1 MPGSD
6 YAVDFFVSHSD
17 ADIQWAE
24 WIAAELENAG
34 DGVIVKAW
42 DFRPGEDLLA
52 RHDEALAACRH
63 TVCVLSSAYVESEV
77 AARTAALR
85 QGLEGKQRALIPIRV
100 ADCTAPPLM
109 GSIIPIDLSGVD
121 DEGEA
126 QRRLLAGVAGRV
138 DRLPRGGYPGSPAT
152 RVRFPGVQHEVW
164 ELRGHRPDRY
174 FTGRDDEL
182 GALYRA
188 LRGGSPT
195 AAIQVITGL
204 GGIGKSRL
212 AVEYAFRYGTAYEL
226 VWWIRAEDPATL
238 RSDYVELAE
247 ALGLPSGQDDQAV
260 AALRQELRRRRDW
273 LLIFDNAEEPDD
285 LFRLLPDRHPGHVLI
300 TTRRREWPHAETRNL
315 GVLSAP
321 AAVEYLQRRGKVA
334 DTGTAGE
341 LADALGRLPLALAQ
355 AASVIADGMPASDYL
370 GLLREQSPELF
381 AEGRIED
388 HHVTIDSIWRVSVD
402 RLARRSSGAVA
413 LFRLAAFLNAD
424 AIPLARLRASTVMP
438 VELADALS
446 SPFQLS
452 KATGA
457 LSEYSLAETG
467 DGLLSIHRMVQAVT
481 RTGLGGDESHWAG
494 IALTTIAAAFPQDVR
509 DPKTW
514 DACEAVL
521 MHALTS
527 AEHARRLGTD
537 TTVTVQLL
545 NRVAIYLL
553 ARGRIDLAD
562 SAITQAST
570 LAEHSP
576 RDDRTY
582 LSCRSTYGQVVLA
595 RGDIPAAR
603 AIHEEIFEARTRILG
618 PEDPDTLRAG
628 RDLVEALYR
637 QGFPT
642 DAAQL
647 QDQLVEA
654 FTSVLGADDLET
666 ITSLAYQATLLGD
679 AGQYARARAIEE
691 QVVQD
696 RSRLLGPEHPETL
709 TARANLAAT
718 LGELGELGKA
728 RAIQEQVVE
737 DCARVLGPEHPQTLD
752 ARGSLAATLGALG
765 ELGKARAIQEQVVE
779 DRARVLGPEHPQ
791 TLSARGSLAATLGA
805 LGELGKARAIQE
817 QVVEDRARVLGPE
830 HPQTLSARG
839 SLAAM
844 LGELGDLGKARAIQ
858 EQVVEATSRVL
869 GPEHPQTLSARGSLA
884 AMLRELGDLGKAR
897 AIQEQVVEDR
907 ARVLGPEHPQTLGA
921 RGSLAA
927 TLAALGEFDK
937 ARAIDEQVVEDRA
950 RVLGPEHPQTLGAR
964 GSLAAMLGELG
975 ELGKARA
982 IQEQVV
988 EATSRVL
995 GPEHP
1000 QTLSMRASLAAM
1012 LRDLG
1017 ELGKARAIQEQV
1029 VEATSRVL
1037 GPEHP
1042 QTLDAKVSLARI
1054 LYAQGNRSQA
1064 SSLLTE
1070 SLAIS
1075 TRIHG
1080 KQHSSSSEIAWQL
1093 AESCGPHEA
1102 NKRRAIIMENF
1113 SWLSTQRP
1121 DQITAQQKK
1130 IKKDLKG
1137 SIHGGKKGHRKPKK
1151 RRK

>member
-1 MPGSD
+1 MVSGSD
-6 YAVDFFVSHSD
+6 YAVDFFVSH
-17 ADIQWAE
+17 ADVDVQWAE

-34 DGVIVKAW
+34 YGVIVKAW
-42 DFRPGEDLLA
+42 DFRPGEDLLT

-85 QGLEGKQRALIPIRV
+85 QGLEGKQRALIPVRV

-121 DEGEA
+121 DEDEA
-126 QRRLLAGVAGRV
+126 RQRLLAGVADRV
-138 DRLPRGGYPGSPAT
+138 DRLPRSGYPGAAAT
-152 RVRFPGVQHEVW
+152 RVRFPGIQHEVW

-182 GALYRA
+182 ETLYRA

-212 AVEYAFRYGTAYEL
+212 AVEYAFRYGTAYDL
-226 VWWIRAEDPATL
+226 VWWIRAEDQATL
-238 RSDYVELAE
+238 RSDYVELAQ

-260 AALRQELRRRRDW
+260 AALRQELRRQRDW

-315 GVLSAP
+315 GVLPAR

-334 DTGTAGE
+334 DAGTAGE

-381 AEGRIED
+381 AEGRTED
-388 HHVTIDSIWRVSVD
+388 HHMTIDSTWRVSVD
-402 RLARRSSGAVA
+402 RLARRSPGAVA

-424 AIPLARLRASTVMP
+424 AIPLARLRASTGMP
-438 VELADALS
+438 AELADALS

-457 LSEYSLAETG
+457 LGEYSLAETG

-481 RTGLGGDESHWAG
+481 RTELGGDEPYWAS
-494 IALTTIAAAFPQDVR
+494 IALTTIAAAFPRDVR

-521 MHALTS
+521 THALTS
-527 AEHARRLGTD
+527 AEHARRLDTD
-537 TTVTVQLL
+537 AAVTVQLL

-553 ARGRIDLAD
+553 ARGRIDLAG
-562 SAITQAST
+562 SAITQALT

-576 RDDRTY
+576 QDDPTY

-603 AIHEEIFEARTRILG
+603 VIHEEIYKARTRILG

-628 RDLVEALYR
+628 RDLVEALFL
-637 QGFPT
+637 QGYPT

-666 ITSLAYQATLLGD
+666 ITSLAYQATLLRD

-691 QVVQD
+691 QVVEA
-696 RSRLLGPEHPETL
+696 RTRVLGPEHPETL
-709 TARANLAAT
+709 TARGNLAATLDGLGEFGKARAIQEQVVEDTSRVLGPEHPGTLTARSSLAAALGRLGEFGKARAIQEQVVEDRSRVLGPEHPETLTARSNLATALGRLGELGKARAIKEQVVEDRSRVLGPEHPETLRARGNLAATLDGLGEFGKARAIQEQVMEATSRVLGPEHPETLRARSNLAAT
-718 LGELGELGKA
+718 LGNLGELGKA

-737 DCARVLGPEHPQTLD
+737 ATIRVLGPEHTDTLT
-752 ARGSLAATLGALG
+752 ARGNLAAMLGNLG

-779 DRARVLGPEHPQ
+779 DR
-791 TLSARGSLAATLGA
+791 
-805 LGELGKARAIQE
+805 
-817 QVVEDRARVLGPE
+817 
-830 HPQTLSARG
+830 
-839 SLAAM
+839 
-844 LGELGDLGKARAIQ
+844 
-858 EQVVEATSRVL
+858 SRVL
-869 GPEHPQTLSARGSLA
+869 GPEHPETLTAR
-884 AMLRELGDLGKAR
+884 R
-897 AIQEQVVEDR
+897 
-907 ARVLGPEHPQTLGA
+907 
-921 RGSLAA
+921 
-927 TLAALGEFDK
+927 
-937 ARAIDEQVVEDRA
+937 
-950 RVLGPEHPQTLGAR
+950 
-964 GSLAAMLGELG
+964 
-975 ELGKARA
+975 
-982 IQEQVV
+982 
-988 EATSRVL
+988 
-995 GPEHP
+995 
-1000 QTLSMRASLAAM
+1000 
-1012 LRDLG
+1012 
-1017 ELGKARAIQEQV
+1017 
-1029 VEATSRVL
+1029 
-1037 GPEHP
+1037 
-1042 QTLDAKVSLARI
+1042 SLARI
-1054 LYAQGNRSQA
+1054 FYAQGNKSQA
-1064 SSLLTE
+1064 SSLLAE
-1070 SLAIS
+1070 SLVIS
-1075 TRIHG
+1075 LRIYG

-1102 NKRRAIIMENF
+1102 NKRRAIIMENL
-1113 SWLSTQRP
+1113 SWLSTQRS
-1121 DQITAQQKK
+1121 DQLTAQQKK
-1130 IKKDLKG
+1130 IKNGLKG
-1137 SIHGGKKGHRKPKK
+1137 SIHGGKKGGHKPKK